1 MADRPGR
8 QFLQVPGPTN
18 VPDRILR
25 AMHRPAMD
33 FSCPDFMDM
42 ATECLEKIKPL
53 FGTSSEVFFYTAS
66 GHGAWEAAFA
76 NLVGA
81 GDTVLMPETGRFS
94 ATWSEMGGELG
105 VNIQTVSNDWRSAI
119 DPDAVEQALRNDT
132 GHKIKAVLVVHV
144 ETATGV
150 QSDIKPIRDAIDAAG
165 HPALLVVDAIASF
178 MTTPLPMDALGIDVV
193 IAACQKGLMMP
204 PGLSFNAVSAK
215 ALEAS
220 KDCGTY
226 RNYWSWLDR
235 MGREQYHRFA
245 GTAPEHLFFALRE
258 SITMIE
264 EWGMEAIFARHN
276 RLAEAVRIC
285 VGRWSEGGS
294 LAFNAV
300 NPSERADAL
309 TVIRCPENVDPDAI
323 RFTSREMFDVA
334 IGGGL
339 GQVAGKVFRI
349 GHMGDL
355 NDPMILGALCGI
367 ESTLQRLGVPHESG
381 VLAAIDHL
389 ASSAGEPDRKPDT
402 RRVV

>member
-42 ATECLEKIKPL
+42 ATECLEEIKPL
-53 FGTSSEVFFYTAS
+53 FGTTNEVFFYTAS
-66 GHGAWEAAFA
+66 GHGAWEAAYA
-76 NLVGA
+76 NLFGP
-81 GDTVLMPETGRFS
+81 GDVVLMPETGRFS
-94 ATWSEMGGELG
+94 ATWSEMGSELG
-105 VNIQTVSNDWRSAI
+105 IHLETVPNDWRTAI
-119 DPDAVEQALRNDT
+119 DPNAVEDVLRADT
-132 GHKIKAVLVVHV
+132 AGRIKAVLVVHV

-150 QSDIKPIRDAIDAAG
+150 LSDIKPIREAIDAAG

-178 MTTPLPMDALGIDVV
+178 MTTPLPMDELGIDVV

-204 PGLSFNAVSAK
+204 PGLSFNAVSDK

-220 KDCGTY
+220 RGCSTP

-258 SITMIE
+258 SITMIQ
-264 EWGMEAIFARHN
+264 EWGMDAIFARHH
-276 RLAEAVRIC
+276 RLAEAVRVC
-285 VGRWSEGGS
+285 VSHWEKGGAM
-294 LAFNAV
+294 AFNAQV
-300 NPSERADAL
+300 PEQRADAL
-309 TVIRCPENVDPDAI
+309 TVIRCEGGVDPDAI
-323 RFTSREMFDVA
+323 RFTAREQFDVA
-334 IGGGL
+334 VGGGL
-339 GQVAGKVFRI
+339 GAVAGKVFRI

-355 NDPMILGALCGI
+355 NDPMILGALCGV
-367 ESTLQRLGVPHESG
+367 EATFNRLGVPYESG
-381 VLAAIDHL
+381 VADAIAYLSSTAA
-389 ASSAGEPDRKPDT
+389 APAREPDA

>member
-33 FSCPDFMDM
+33 FSCPAFMDI
-42 ATECLEKIKPL
+42 ATECLEQVKPL
-53 FGTSSEVFFYTAS
+53 FGTTSEVFFYTAS
-66 GHGAWEAAFA
+66 GHGAWEAAYT
-76 NLVGA
+76 NLFEP

-94 ATWSEMGGELG
+94 ATWGEMGTELG
-105 VNIQTVSNDWRSAI
+105 LNIQTIPNTWRTAI
-119 DPDAVEQALRNDT
+119 DPHELERALRADT
-132 GHKIKAVLVVHV
+132 EGKIKAVLVVHV

-150 QSDIKPIRDAIDAAG
+150 LSEIKPIREAIDAAG

-178 MTTPLPMDALGIDVV
+178 MTTPLPMDDLGIDVV

-204 PGLSFNAVSAK
+204 PGLSFNAVSQK
-215 ALEAS
+215 ALDAS
-220 KDCGTY
+220 RKCGTY
-226 RNYWSWLDR
+226 RNYWSWIDR

-245 GTAPEHLFFALRE
+245 GTAPEHLFFGLRE
-258 SITMIE
+258 SIEMIS
-264 EWGMEAIFARHN
+264 EWGMDAIFARHH
-276 RLAEAVRIC
+276 RIAEAVRLC
-285 VGRWSEGGS
+285 VDRWSEPGA
-294 LAFNAV
+294 LEFNALE
-300 NPSERADAL
+300 PAQRADAL
-309 TVIRCPENVDPDAI
+309 TVVRCNEGVDPDAI
-323 RFTSREMFDVA
+323 RFTTREMFDVA

-355 NDPMILGALCGI
+355 NDPMILGALSGI
-367 ESTLQRLGVPHESG
+367 ETGLRRLGVPYESG
-381 VLAAIDHL
+381 LADAIAYLSDT
-389 ASSAGEPDRKPDT
+389 APEPERQPDS